1 MIKKLVTITA
11 LAMLLGSSG
20 SFAGFRSGNNLANDC
35 KKDDGKFSDGVCY
48 GYVMGVTDLL
58 LWVNPN
64 VKLCAPSEATGGQV
78 VAIVRKFLKEHP
90 EMLHEDADF
99 LVMSA
104 LLEAFRCPD

>member
-1 MIKKLVTITA
+1 MIKKLATIAA

-20 SFAGFRSGNNLANDC
+20 SYAGFRSGNNLANDC
-35 KKDDGKFSDGVCY
+35 NNNDNKFSNGVCY

-58 LWVNPN
+58 LWVNTN
-64 VKLCAPSEATGGQV
+64 LKLCAPSEATGGQV

-104 LLEAFRCPD
+104 LQEAFPCPD

>member
-20 SFAGFRSGNNLANDC
+20 SYAGFKSGNDLANDC

-58 LWVNPN
+58 IWVNPN
-64 VKLCAPSEATGGQV
+64 VKPCAPSEVTGGQV
-78 VAIVRKFLKEHP
+78 VAIVRKYLKEHP
-90 EMLHEDADF
+90 EKLHEDADF
-99 LVMSA
+99 LVMWA
-104 LLEAFRCPD
+104 LQEAFPCSE

>member
-20 SFAGFRSGNNLANDC
+20 SYAGFRSGNNLANDC
-35 KKDDGKFSDGVCY
+35 KNDDDEFSDGVCY
-48 GYVMGVTDLL
+48 GYVMAVTDLM

-78 VAIVRKFLKEHP
+78 VAIVRKFLEEHP
-90 EMLHEDADF
+90 EMLHQDAEL
-99 LVMSA
+99 LVMGA
-104 LLEAFRCPD
+104 LLKAFPCPE